1 MKSYQL
7 YLFCLSIFTCA
18 TTSANELKFIQLTDG
33 SKLRAEVV
41 SLNNEIYTLR
51 SATLGEMQIPAD
63 SVDSISATAPSEQAA
78 STASAA
84 SGPSLGDVR
93 RSLVENPQ
101 AMDKISQLQNDP
113 LVQDIINDPAT
124 MRAISSGDLSTLMN
138 NPKIKALME
147 NPAIRDLTQSPDF

>member
-93 RSLVENPQ
+93 RSLVEN
-101 AMDKISQLQNDP
+101 DP